1 MSFEDLLG
9 EENPIVNEPPFQSE
23 KPERKSPDN
32 ESVESVVSYEQVQKA
47 LLSFEVAIGRIHALL
62 VRRFEN
68 RLNRMLNEDE
78 VSSLSRV
85 QRSLRGNAEKKDGFD
100 RQNLFQELEKLHNI
114 FSEFGRKRGTGVLSE
129 DTANLTDL
137 IRVFEAIEPRTE
149 TLRMSLHAIS
159 DQKDEME
166 QLNKILIA
174 LRTQARNIKIYL
186 YNRRR
191 LLER

>member
-1 MSFEDLLG
+1 MTTVYDVNANALIEKAS
-9 EENPIVNEPPFQSE
+9 EEFKNMV
-23 KPERKSPDN
+23 KSPSWAIYVKTGAGKERPPVN
-32 ESVESVVSYEQVQKA
+32 KEWYYKRLASVLRKIY
-47 LLSFEVAIGRIHALL
+47 LFGPIGT
-62 VRRFEN
+62 N
-68 RLNRMLNEDE
+68 RLRIKYSNRKNM
-78 VSSLSRV
+78 
-85 QRSLRGNAEKKDGFD
+85 GNAGERVYKGSGKII
-100 RQNLFQELEKLHNI
+100 RTCLQELEKLHNI